1 MFLGNYINK
10 GLEGIEVLIYLIAL
24 KINFPKKIQLLRGN
38 HETRQMTENFI
49 FRKECLEKYDLEIY
63 ENIMEMFDS
72 LPLVC
77 IVNDLYFCV
86 HGGISPELR
95 ELADINTKINR
106 F

>member
-1 MFLGNYINK
+1 MLQIFKPDPLWKPAIDIVNK
-10 GLEGIEVLIYLIAL
+10 PLNDFNSIELNIGV
-24 KINFPKKIQLLRGN
+24 
-38 HETRQMTENFI
+38 ENFT

>member
-10 GLEGIEVLIYLIAL
+10 GLEGIEVLIYLTAL
-24 KINFPKKIQLLRGN
+24 KINFPKQVQLLRGN
-38 HETRQMTENFI
+38 HETRQMTENFT
-49 FRKECLEKYDLEIY
+49 FRKECLEKYDVEVY